1 MVYGD
6 HLVVVS
12 VMRNGE
18 GVCLR
23 ETPMR
28 RTRTFEALLRRL
40 ETRADAM
47 RTRDERPSFFVLAP
61 PTRAWT
67 PLSREAWPLPPYA
80 RLCVCLV
87 PRFAPA

>member
-28 RTRTFEALLRRL
+28 RPRTFEALLRRL

-47 RTRDERPSFFVLAP
+47 RTRDERPRFFVLES

-67 PLSREAWPLPPYA
+67 PLSREAWPLQPYA